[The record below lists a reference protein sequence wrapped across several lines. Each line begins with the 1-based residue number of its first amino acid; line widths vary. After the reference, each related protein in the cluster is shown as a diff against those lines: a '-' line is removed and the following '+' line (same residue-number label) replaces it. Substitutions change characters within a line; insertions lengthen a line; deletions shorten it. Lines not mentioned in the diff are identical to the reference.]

1 MEDKWELFYT
11 HTAGGKRDDYSYVDM
26 LSIDMTNKRYILDV
40 HTDGR
45 NTDSEHDEKKH
56 SRTILC
62 LDEFA
67 SSCRLRKSD
76 ASLVGSIF
84 FYGDFVVCLFGSG
97 NIVSFF
103 YLSLL

>member
-1 MEDKWELFYT
+1 VFPKEW
-11 HTAGGKRDDYSYVDM
+11 
-26 LSIDMTNKRYILDV
+26 
-40 HTDGR
+40 R
-45 NTDSEHDEKKH
+45 NVGFAIKGIHDEKKH